1 MSYDKLFINLVL
13 VISSCLSFSQTLP
26 QPGLKSEFLYNID
39 IAVDTSINIGKSL
52 VGDRIF
58 YRVNGGTF
66 EGPRLKGRVLSSGGD
81 YALRLDSVTMKLEV
95 RLILETEDGELI
107 YNIYNGYIYDN
118 PDGTKYWR
126 VCNFYET
133 ASKKYSW
140 LNHILAVGIAKGNDK
155 AWYDVCEI
163 K

>member
-1 MSYDKLFINLVL
+1 MKKFILNLVL
-13 VISSCLSFSQTLP
+13 VMSPCLCFCQSLTQ
-26 QPGLKSEFLYNID
+26 QGIQSELLYTID
-39 IAVDTSINIGKSL
+39 IAVDTTINIGKIP
-52 VGDRIF
+52 GGERIF

-81 YALRLDSVTMKLEV
+81 YALKLDSATKKLEV
-95 RLILETEDGELI
+95 RLILETNDGALI
-107 YNIYNGYIYDN
+107 YNTYNGYIFN
-118 PDGTKYWR
+118 HPDGTKYWR

-140 LNHILAVGIAKGNDK
+140 LNHIIAVGIAKVNNK
-155 AWYDVCEI
+155 AWYDVYEI